1 MTQRTCLTACA
12 LVIGLCLAPV
22 AGMADQ
28 PKMHDALVHL
38 QAARAALEQATADK
52 GGYRKRA
59 LRQINKAIDSVQSG
73 IAHDRTH

>member
-1 MTQRTCLTACA
+1 MTRRSCLTTCA
-12 LVIGLCLAPV
+12 LAIGLWLAPG
-22 AGMADQ
+22 AGMAVQ
-28 PKMHDALVHL
+28 PTMHDAPVHL

-73 IAHDRTH
+73 IAHDRAN

>member
-1 MTQRTCLTACA
+1 MTQRICLITSA
-12 LVIGLCLAPV
+12 LAIGLWLAPV

-73 IAHDRTH
+73 IAHDRAN